1 LDRSNTFSSEEFL
14 KVMRIIVLNEA
25 LAIKEAFLQVDGG
38 QGTCPVDDPVMMNT
52 IGKLTGVFASDEKI
66 REVIRVIGHGERNFK
81 VDQFKQFAESL
92 RKSYGF
98 TQADYD
104 FYKSQ
109 FDYNDRDGSGAMSV
123 VELGGLLSSMAIH
136 LSLKERQAVL
146 AIVDLSGDGELD
158 FSEFLRLMSLI
169 KKEETRTIMYYCEKQ
184 AKAYDYEFDAGHLN
198 HPCFPN
204 AAFTKLLK
212 ALKLGDN
219 ALEEYAVA
227 RELPRNTVWT
237 IRDLFGAVETVRRYE
252 MEQIRT
258 NAGYSQEDVAEFK
271 EKFAAMDR
279 DNSGTMDIKEL
290 LLLLKEVN
298 KEPRTFEEQQRLK
311 EILEEIRLPDCKDL
325 AINFKGF
332 LRMMRFFNDND
343 TERMLENEAIAAKK
357 TGYSKR
363 DIDKYRNLF
372 TTYSKNNSGTL
383 TVADIRDIF
392 RSNGMPIT
400 PDQLDVLREK
410 CREITNAQENQSGM
424 LTVQFDHFLLLIHD
438 LRNSNFADI
447 NKNLVFD

>member
-1 LDRSNTFSSEEFL
+1 
-14 KVMRIIVLNEA
+14 
-25 LAIKEAFLQVDGG
+25 
-38 QGTCPVDDPVMMNT
+38 
-52 IGKLTGVFASDEKI
+52 
-66 REVIRVIGHGERNFK
+66 
-81 VDQFKQFAESL
+81 
-92 RKSYGF
+92 
-98 TQADYD
+98 
-104 FYKSQ
+104 
-109 FDYNDRDGSGAMSV
+109 MSV